1 MRPDTPYRLRL
12 LRDPSLTPLLAASL
26 AACGGGGSSSSSS
39 SSEPPRIAG
48 GNNNGNGDP
57 PPPNNISGRLYDGP
71 VAGANVYIDVDENG
85 QIDAEIDH
93 FISRTD
99 EMGQYAGH
107 APEAHK
113 DKPLIADLNG
123 ATDKGKDLTSD
134 HDDTPTSGFWRAPAG
149 SKNISPMTE
158 LMLAADK
165 TEAEVAKLLNLPA
178 NVKVTDYDPFE
189 DDTLDATDE
198 AVIEAGQKLA
208 AELAKKPDDIE
219 AAVAKAFAPEPPEPP
234 EPPPEPVD
242 EKPTALAIVTQ
253 TKTYTLN
260 GVSVSVDLLQQN
272 DSGDWVARYD
282 EEKQLSAT
290 HLATLTLTDDAL
302 GDNQLTLSDTTY
314 LELRATDNRLVWQL
328 WLKERERF
336 DYEAAAQHEAM
347 LSLNTNAALAQRIVI
362 KIGDR
367 DDPPSEVILSET
379 ELTLEEG
386 TQTARKLADISFTD
400 PDTDPKHQD
409 NQVRLSDDR
418 LFELKNN
425 NTELWLKAGAELD
438 FETAQSHS
446 VTLTAAP
453 TITQIAKR
461 LVNGNYPDDVTF
473 AATTFTLTVTDDVSD
488 NVPELVVPQ
497 FIVTDD
503 TADNDSFAPI
513 TGQWLVKNIE
523 LGRTHRIEA
532 NLFGPSFFGGSK
544 TWSDADGSY
553 ESTDSIEH
561 DLFTLYYVESSR
573 DPSHIGRYLIE
584 FNNEAINALTE
595 PTGHVPL
602 RVKLFDRNQGSDPI
616 DRALILVDF
625 NGVDD
630 SPTAFTLS
638 ATALELEAGTSAAQ
652 DLATITVTDVDG
664 GPSGLTLTQNSG
676 AFFVL
681 DGTSLKLADGK
692 TLTVGTYKATL
703 SINGLPEQTFTL
715 TVTPP
720 PPPVEPPV
728 EPEPQNSEAAIY
740 ENHPLNKP
748 VYEAEGEGTF
758 KLRGAD
764 KQHFTVDAEGKVWWR
779 EVADYE
785 NPKDKG
791 KDNVYDIAVTHTAS
805 DGVTSKTQLSIAV
818 NNIDIESSLPP
829 DATVDTKKI
838 NPRPFFF
845 IKPTDFTEAQKPS
858 EYARHLL
865 GNEVWKMP
873 KTGPLLLTWSI
884 DLAGSPALEEQADI
898 ERFRAHIRRVL
909 DEFEAAANLKF
920 VEVTHGTTI
929 GDFYFT
935 VYDDAT
941 GEGSS
946 TKAAKGGI
954 VLDNDFINDAETD
967 GPTRALTT
975 HEIGHML
982 GLTHP
987 FHPENGWPGNS
998 DYTYAAGS
1006 EDSIMSY
1013 YYVLGRGSRD
1023 TGLQAADIEA
1033 LRFLY
1038 GAPNTDFAGVENIVT
1053 TKDPNHGQAHDPRPA
1068 LPDLTSEQPNFY
1080 ALHAD
1085 RIDDTDKPKGLVA
1098 HLIDGRA
1105 WRAPYEGPAEISWT
1119 LEDVTSNP
1127 MIKTPEDE
1135 AAAKALI
1142 ARALAEFEAAAN
1154 VVFTDVTDQ
1163 DNADDAYIKF
1173 RFIGANG
1180 LSRARFEGSEVTIRI
1195 FEPSVEDITF
1205 HTMVHEIGHAMGL
1218 KHPFDAKSGWPGDDA
1233 YRRGEDSHLSVMSY
1247 WNGWDRT
1254 AAENAALDKKFAGL
1268 SQDSGLQETDI
1279 EALQWLYGAPNTD
1292 WQGAEQH
1299 LKTTKSYRLSSQ
1311 VAVPENIGID
1321 DPILNLHEFLDNSN
1335 PNERDYYNFRIGGED
1350 DEYDNRFFRVEGE
1363 FLYFRDSPDFEN
1375 PQDTYGGVKYG
1386 YNNVYEFRVAAD
1398 FPFADTELERNVG
1411 IAIEVTDII

>member
-12 LRDPSLTPLLAASL
+12 LRNPSLTPILAL
-26 AACGGGGSSSSSS
+26 AISACGGGGGGSS

-48 GNNNGNGDP
+48 GNNNGNDDP

-99 EMGQYAGH
+99 ETGQYAGH

-234 EPPPEPVD
+234 KPQEPVD
-242 EKPTALAIVTQ
+242 EKPTAISYTPAYRQVSSLRRPLLEDGEGEDVGAWR
-253 TKTYTLN
+253 TYFRE
-260 GVSVSVDLLQQN
+260 D
-272 DSGDWVARYD
+272 
-282 EEKQLSAT
+282 KPFSALV
-290 HLATLTLTDDAL
+290 LATINLTDDAL
-302 GDNQLTLSDTTY
+302 GDNQLSLSDDTY
-314 LELRATDNRLVWQL
+314 FELRETDDRLVWQL
-328 WLKERERF
+328 LLREGAEP
-336 DYEAAAQHEAM
+336 DYETAPRHTTTIQV
-347 LSLNTNAALAQRIVI
+347 SSNRALDKTLILDVV
-362 KIGDR
+362 DF
-367 DDPPSEVILSET
+367 DDPPT
-379 ELTLEEG
+379 ALTLTPATLEIEEG
-386 TQTARKLADISFTD
+386 TQEARKLADVGFVDVDGPREGFPYIVTVD
-400 PDTDPKHQD
+400 PNDI
-409 NQVRLSDDR
+409 
-418 LFELKNN
+418 FEIKTGT
-425 NTELWLKAGAELD
+425 TELWLKAGAMLD
-438 FETAQSHS
+438 FETAQSHE
-446 VTLTAAP
+446 VKIKFDRTAFEASSQF
-453 TITQIAKR
+453 IRGDKSDEDRDIS
-461 LVNGNYPDDVTF
+461 
-473 AATTFTLTVTDDVSD
+473 TTFTLTVTDDVSD
-488 NVPELVVPQ
+488 NPPPPA
-497 FIVTDD
+497 VT
-503 TADNDSFAPI
+503 P
-513 TGQWLVKNIE
+513 
-523 LGRTHRIEA
+523 
-532 NLFGPSFFGGSK
+532 
-544 TWSDADGSY
+544 
-553 ESTDSIEH
+553 
-561 DLFTLYYVESSR
+561 
-573 DPSHIGRYLIE
+573 
-584 FNNEAINALTE
+584 
-595 PTGHVPL
+595 
-602 RVKLFDRNQGSDPI
+602 
-616 DRALILVDF
+616 
-625 NGVDD
+625 
-630 SPTAFTLS
+630 
-638 ATALELEAGTSAAQ
+638 
-652 DLATITVTDVDG
+652 
-664 GPSGLTLTQNSG
+664 
-676 AFFVL
+676 
-681 DGTSLKLADGK
+681 
-692 TLTVGTYKATL
+692 
-703 SINGLPEQTFTL
+703 
-715 TVTPP
+715 PP

-764 KQHFTVDAEGKVWWR
+764 KQHFTVDAEGKVWWK
-779 EVADYE
+779 AIPDYE

-829 DATVDTKKI
+829 GATVDTKKI

-858 EYARHLL
+858 DYARHLL

-884 DLAGSPALEEQADI
+884 DLAGSPALQEQADI

-935 VYDDAT
+935 VYNQGL

-954 VLDNDFINDAETD
+954 VLDNDFINGAETD

-987 FHPENGWPGNS
+987 FHPEKGWPGNS

-1033 LRFLY
+1033 LQWLY

-1053 TKDPNHGQAHDPRPA
+1053 TKDPNHGQADTREA
-1068 LPDLTSEQPNFY
+1068 LPAVDPDASGEIT
-1080 ALHAD
+1080 D
-1085 RIDDTDKPKGLVA
+1085 RYFRFTGDEINDDDKPDGLA
-1098 HLIDGRA
+1098 RHLISGYAFAMPSKGPLVITWRLDEDYMPIDGEA
-1105 WRAPYEGPAEISWT
+1105 FVDTPKEIAEAKRRLQAAFDDI
-1119 LEDVTSNP
+1119 
-1127 MIKTPEDE
+1127 E
-1135 AAAKALI
+1135 AI
-1142 ARALAEFEAAAN
+1142 AN
-1154 VVFTDVTDQ
+1154 VRFEESTDSHP
-1163 DNADDAYIKF
+1163 YMLF
-1173 RFIGANG
+1173 RFDSSKQASEAGHPEY
-1180 LSRARFEGSEVTIRI
+1180 LARDEGRVVVNLR
-1195 FEPSVEDITF
+1195 PYPDPDNLDDMPHSVI
-1205 HTMVHEIGHAMGL
+1205 VHEIGHALGL
-1218 KHPFDAKSGWPGDDA
+1218 DHPWTKD
-1233 YRRGEDSHLSVMSY
+1233 
-1247 WNGWDRT
+1247 NGWTNDKAYDFRL
-1254 AAENAALDKKFAGL
+1254 LDYDDEADIAQNSIMASPLRAGVL
-1268 SQDSGLQETDI
+1268 KQADI
-1279 EALQWLYGAPNTD
+1279 EALQWLYGKPGEDNAGVERLFAVSGARHLPDHAPQFGRHVVRVKENTPEEEAIYD
-1292 WQGAEQH
+1292 VGIPSFLRGVLVDGTLAYDLKNGFGDNH
-1299 LKTTKSYRLSSQ
+1299 LFDIDEDDGEVRFLKS
-1311 VAVPENIGID
+1311 P
-1321 DPILNLHEFLDNSN
+1321 
-1335 PNERDYYNFRIGGED
+1335 DYELPD
-1350 DEYDNRFFRVEGE
+1350 DEY
-1363 FLYFRDSPDFEN
+1363 
-1375 PQDTYGGVKYG
+1375 GGAKYG
-1386 YNNVYEFRVAAD
+1386 RNNIYELKLVISGDYLLGSQPGHAD
-1398 FPFADTELERNVG
+1398 IEQDLFIVVEDFA
-1411 IAIEVTDII
+1411 